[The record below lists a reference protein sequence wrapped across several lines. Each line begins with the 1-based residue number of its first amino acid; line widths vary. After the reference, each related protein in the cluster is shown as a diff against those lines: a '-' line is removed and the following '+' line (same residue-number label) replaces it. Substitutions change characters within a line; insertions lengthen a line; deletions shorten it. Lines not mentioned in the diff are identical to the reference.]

1 MLLLSFVVN
10 MLLRKAKLSVH
21 LLDSLFNSIVS
32 QFHNLYPLGML
43 CNIIAHIYCEKK
55 TYYLMLNTV
64 IVVYPLTQLIAGTC
78 SNCF

>member
-1 MLLLSFVVN
+1 MSLLSLVVN

-43 CNIIAHIYCEKK
+43 SNIIAHIYCEKK
-55 TYYLMLNTV
+55 T
-64 IVVYPLTQLIAGTC
+64 
-78 SNCF
+78 